1 MSPKLTNNNAVGAI
15 RVSTDKQGR
24 DGDSPEDQQNK
35 ISMFAAAR
43 GMEVREYFAFME
55 SGSKVVQPMQTAIDY
70 CKNPKNNIQFFIIK
84 SIDRFTRGGSRIYE
98 DLKTQLDDCGVIL
111 IDTYGIISSEKVNTL
126 DHLGFQY
133 KWSVYSPSQKSE
145 LLEAERA
152 KDELR
157 DIMSRLISAEIRY
170 TQMGYWMRR
179 APYGFVSEKIETK
192 QGKRMILKPHPTE
205 SKYVIMMY
213 DVRVKGYTDKQI
225 VDKVN
230 SLGFATRVQYKR
242 DPKDRTK
249 VIKKMGGEPLTVKAM
264 QKMLLNPIYAGVNV
278 EKWTNYRPV
287 HCAFKGLISVET
299 FNRAHK
305 GKKMIIE
312 NDEGDLQV
320 TAKRPPEHLVD
331 KGRRNPDFPFR
342 KHVMCPEC
350 GDPLSASSSRGRNGK
365 YYPAY
370 HCAHRGHYYRIPKEK
385 LEASVANFVHNL
397 QVPPERLD
405 FILDVI
411 RSEWNL
417 RNQGQ
422 LEEIQGLA
430 DRIAELEQDIAN
442 TLDKIRV
449 LSSPTTIKFME
460 DDLVRLEKQ
469 IKDLSAEKARK
480 EAARPADL
488 ERVLAR
494 ARHFVENMDE
504 LIVKQID
511 PIKKARFF
519 KAIFDRMPTSDD
531 LDLRNT
537 ETPLFTGVNQF
548 FQLLKNKGSPM
559 VPRTGFEPVTL
570 SLEVSCSIQ
579 LSYRGICAKRT
590 KRFCKNLAA
599 KKILS
604 QYWHLIWCG

>member
-1 MSPKLTNNNAVGAI
+1 MSPKLTNNNAIGAI

-35 ISMFAAAR
+35 IAMFAAAR

-55 SGSKVVQPMQTAIDY
+55 SGSKTIQPMQSAIDF
-70 CKNPKNNIQFFIIK
+70 CKDPKNNIQFLIIK

-98 DLKTQLDDCGVIL
+98 DLKTQLDDCGVVL
-111 IDTYGIISSEKVNTL
+111 IDTYGIISSEKINTL

-133 KWSVYSPSQKSE
+133 KWSVFSPSQKSE
-145 LLEAERA
+145 LMEAERA

-179 APYGFVSEKIETK
+179 APYGFISEKVETK

-205 SKYVIMMY
+205 SKYVITMFDM
-213 DVRVKGYTDKQI
+213 RIKGFTDKQI
-225 VDKVN
+225 VEKVN
-230 SLGFATRVQYKR
+230 ILGFATRVQYKR

-249 VIKKMGGEPLTVKAM
+249 VIKKTGGKPLTVKAM
-264 QKMLLNPIYAGVNV
+264 QQMLLNPIYAGVNV

-331 KGRRNPDFPFR
+331 KGRRNPEFPFR
-342 KHVMCPEC
+342 KHIMCPEC

-397 QVPPERLD
+397 QVPQERLD
-405 FILDVI
+405 FILDTI
-411 RSEWNL
+411 RTEWNL

-422 LEEIQGLA
+422 LEEIQGLT
-430 DRIAELEQDIAN
+430 DRIAELQQDVAN

-460 DDLVRLEKQ
+460 DDLVRIEKQ
-469 IKDLSAEKARK
+469 IKDLTAEKERK

-488 ERVLAR
+488 ERILAR
-494 ARHFVENMDE
+494 ARHFVENLDE
-504 LIVKQID
+504 LIIKQID
-511 PIKKARFF
+511 PVKKARFF
-519 KAIFDRMPTSDD
+519 RAIFDRMPSSDD
-531 LDLRNT
+531 LDIRNT

-548 FQLLKNKGSPM
+548 FQLLKNEGSPM
-559 VPRTGFEPVTL
+559 V
-570 SLEVSCSIQ
+570 
-579 LSYRGICAKRT
+579 
-590 KRFCKNLAA
+590 
-599 KKILS
+599 
-604 QYWHLIWCG
+604 H